1 MMKLVSRLTAKRLQ
15 WALVYLPMLVATVYF
30 LVFSADRYVSE
41 SVITVRQTS
50 SNAPTGGMSGAAL
63 LLAGLTPA
71 SREDTLYLQ
80 TYIHS
85 MGLLQKLDQ
94 QLKLRE
100 HFGTPLRDPLF
111 RLWGGTSQE
120 WFLEYYRSRV
130 EVLMDD
136 ISGLLTVRVQGFE
149 PEFAQALNR
158 AILEESERF
167 VNELSHRMA
176 REQGQF
182 AEAELE
188 RATARLQ
195 EAKRQLIAFQA
206 KHKLLDPLAQA
217 QATGTLTAELQAAL
231 TRQEA
236 ELRNALTYLNEDS
249 YQVKALRSQINA
261 LRQQIDEERLRATA
275 GKNGDRINA
284 VAAEFHDLQLQVGF
298 AEDAYKL
305 ALAAVESARIE
316 ATRKLKSLVVVEPP
330 VLPEIA
336 EYPRRWYNLATL
348 LVVCCLIYGVVSLV
362 VATIRDHQD

>member
-1 MMKLVSRLTAKRLQ
+1 MKFVSRLSSRLLLGVLVIGPM
-15 WALVYLPMLVATVYF
+15 ALATVYF
-30 LVFSADRYVSE
+30 LIFSADRYVSE
-41 SVITVRQTS
+41 SVVTVRQTS
-50 SNAPTGGMSGAAL
+50 SGAPAGGMSGAAL
-63 LLAGLTPA
+63 LLAGLNPA

-85 MGLLQKLDQ
+85 MGLLGKLNER
-94 QLKLRE
+94 LHLRE
-100 HFGTPLRDPLF
+100 HYGEEKLDPLF

-120 WFLEYYRSRV
+120 WFLDYYRSRV

-136 ISGLLTVRVQGFE
+136 VSGLLKVRVQGFE
-149 PEFAQALNR
+149 PEFSQALNR

-182 AEAELE
+182 AESELE
-188 RATARLQ
+188 RAAARLQ
-195 EAKRQLIAFQA
+195 EAKGKLLAFQA
-206 KHKLLDPLAQA
+206 KHKLLDPMAQA
-217 QATGTLTAELQAAL
+217 QAAGSLTAELQAAL
-231 TRQEA
+231 ARQEA

-249 YQVKALRSQINA
+249 YQIKALRSQIAA
-261 LRQQIDEERLRATA
+261 LRQQIDEERLRATV
-275 GKNGDRINA
+275 GKNGDRLNA
-284 VAAEFHDLQLQVGF
+284 LAAEFHDLQLQVGF

-305 ALAAVESARIE
+305 ALTAVETARID

-336 EYPRRWYNLATL
+336 EYPRRGYNLVTL
-348 LVVCCLIYGVVSLV
+348 FVVCCLLYGVVSLI